1 MPPGNP
7 EQWHI
12 KRLAWGVIYHQL
24 VAWGIQ
30 TEKSYHFS
38 MPNKSGGIS
47 ELRISLAVSAQQ
59 LVLVESYYALG
70 HFMSKS
76 DGAMAAIFFA
86 SRMDR
91 HWGKNPSKYWGTN
104 AFLRLFSYK
113 HIQGGEVKQSESRHW
128 CFFSLIRSL
137 TSSNKFATMCHDV
150 PSIFPPI

>member
-1 MPPGNP
+1 MCSSTWGLSSLPVLVNTYRIEMPPRKSRTVAY
-7 EQWHI
+7 I
-12 KRLAWGVIYHQL
+12 KRLAWGVSYHQL

-38 MPNKSGGIS
+38 MPNKSGRIS

-91 HWGKNPSKYWGTN
+91 HWGKNPSIYWGKN
-104 AFLRLFSYK
+104 
-113 HIQGGEVKQSESRHW
+113 
-128 CFFSLIRSL
+128 
-137 TSSNKFATMCHDV
+137 
-150 PSIFPPI
+150 